1 MSKYVINCDRI
12 FTPYAIEAD
21 RIWVSDGLIVALGDK
36 LGEDLPDTFKK
47 SEYEPINLKG
57 LVAGPGLFD
66 LQVNGSPECNLWA
79 NPSSQSLIDMR
90 RQSARRGV
98 TSFLPTLITGE
109 LDTMAKTR
117 DFLVQQGAG
126 NIEDTGTGSNSGL
139 ARMPGIHLEGPCLS
153 PARPGVHPAKNIQP
167 LNLDVLKKLITPQ
180 IMLMTAA
187 LEGDES
193 GQAQTFL
200 QDRNV
205 RLSLGHSN
213 ATFEEAKRSFER
225 GARLLTHTFNALPP
239 LHHRE
244 PGAVGAALLD
254 HRVTCCLIPD
264 GLHLAPAICDLIIRL
279 KGSDRA
285 ILVSDRATV
294 GTSKGTLVGSS
305 ITLNEA
311 VANLIQWNIC
321 DLSDALLMA
330 STNPFRCMGL
340 SHRLGQIG
348 AGYLADMVFF
358 NDKIEVEKTM
368 LAGELIE

>member
-12 FTPYAIEAD
+12 FTPYAVEAD
-21 RIWVSDGLIVALGDK
+21 RIWVSDGLIIALGEELDQ
-36 LGEDLPDTFKK
+36 DLPDSFKK
-47 SEYEPINLKG
+47 SEYEPLNFRG

-79 NPSSQSLIDMR
+79 KPTSQSLKEMR
-90 RQSARRGV
+90 LESARRGV
-98 TSFLPTLITGE
+98 TSFLPTLITGDLE
-109 LDTMAKTR
+109 TMAQTR
-117 DFLVQQGAG
+117 DFLVKEGAG
-126 NIEDTGTGSNSGL
+126 DLEVKTAGL

-153 PARPGVHPAKNIQP
+153 PAKPGVHPAKNIQP
-167 LNLDVLKKLITPQ
+167 LSLDVLKKLITPQ

-187 LEGDES
+187 LEGDE
-193 GQAQTFL
+193 GGAAQTYL

-213 ATFEEAKRSFER
+213 ATFEEAQRCFNR

-254 HRVTCCLIPD
+254 HRVSCCLIPD

-279 KGSDRA
+279 KGTDRA
-285 ILVSDRATV
+285 ILVSDRASV

-311 VANLIQWNIC
+311 LANLIHWNIC

-330 STNPFRCMGL
+330 STNPFRAMGL
-340 SHRLGQIG
+340 SHRLGQLG

-358 NDKIEVEKTM
+358 NDKMEVEKTM
-368 LAGELIE
+368 LGGELVS